1 MSRDGAVTVY
11 VDGAR
16 AGCAS
21 APADGIFGYATR
33 PRRFAADQGG
43 GQRLSGAVDRM
54 AIFARALTA
63 AEAATW
69 QPSELPSLQ
78 VVHVI

>member
-11 VDGAR
+11 AGGAR
-16 AGCAS
+16 AGGAS
-21 APADGIFGYATR
+21 APADGIFGDATR

-43 GQRLSGAVDRM
+43 GQRLSGAVDR
-54 AIFARALTA
+54 TA

-69 QPSELPSLQ
+69 QPSEPPSLQ